1 MDVPL
6 TGGPSRLYLIW
17 ITKLAPTETGS
28 GFAAS
33 IIDVQLRTAA

>member
-1 MDVPL
+1 MSVPL

-17 ITKLAPTETGS
+17 ITQARAGDT

-33 IIDVQLRTAA
+33 IAEASLQTAAQ